1 MEIEISDAEFNL
13 FQRLIYDA
21 SGIFLTPVK
30 KELLKSRLIK
40 RVREH
45 SLHSFK
51 EYYHYV
57 TERDPSGEELI
68 SVLDCIST
76 NLTEFF
82 REIAHFEFLS
92 DHLIPSLIESKKKKH
107 DKKIRVW
114 SAGCSTGEEPFTLA
128 MVLSESIPSLFDWD
142 VKILATDISTRVLRK
157 SMLGIYPKER
167 LKGIPPH
174 LLNTY
179 FERENSSSKE
189 NYQVKQIL
197 RNMISFRRLNL
208 MDDIFP
214 FKGKFDFVFCRNV
227 MIYFDKKTQGE
238 LVSKYYN
245 HLAPQGYLFIGHSE
259 SLAGTDNKFKYVQPT
274 IYQK

>member
-1 MEIEISDAEFNL
+1 MEMEITDTEFNL

-21 SGIFLTPVK
+21 SGIFLTPAK
-30 KELLKSRLIK
+30 KELLKSRLVK

-51 EYYHYV
+51 EYYKYV
-57 TERDPSGEELI
+57 TESDSSGDELI

-82 REIAHFEFLS
+82 REIAHFEFLA
-92 DHLIPSLIESKKKKH
+92 DRLVPGLLETKKKKNE
-107 DKKIRVW
+107 KKIRVW
-114 SAGCSTGEEPFTLA
+114 SAGCSTGEEPYTLA
-128 MVLSESIPSLFDWD
+128 MVLSESIPSLMEWD

-157 SMLGIYPKER
+157 SMMGIYPKER

-174 LLNTY
+174 LSNTY
-179 FERENSSSKE
+179 FEREHSASKE
-189 NYQVKQIL
+189 NFRVKEVL

-208 MDDIFP
+208 MDNIFP
-214 FKGKFDFVFCRNV
+214 FKGNFDFIFCRNV

-238 LVSKYYN
+238 LVSKFYK
-245 HLAPQGYLFIGHSE
+245 HLTPQGFLFIGHSE